1 MRQLNRIPPGQRP
14 ALAALMLI
22 AVLGSG
28 GAVAQTPTPTQ
39 TGSSVTADE
48 EVIVVGQR
56 TLRDFRIEVQ
66 AAREKVFGLFNSL
79 NSDDEFDIVCR
90 NLPRTGTRIPQRVCR
105 PNFSGTATSEAGRS
119 RAQAAVSAVS
129 INDQR
134 LSAEVQRLIREN
146 GEFREAIVGYESM
159 ASRYEDARRAAGI
172 GLHVSAS
179 IIGSAGRAI
188 PSGLGKEPDDVVAP
202 KPVELLTPDEASLV
216 GLGDR
221 RSAEGW
227 VKLRFAVRADGT
239 TSDVSVVDAMPPGL
253 DPSSVLDAVRGW
265 TFEPAMRRGAAVDWH
280 NTLAIV
286 VFNRELA
293 GNDALSEFAVAY
305 EEVAKL
311 VAEGRYADAKSGN
324 ERMQREF
331 AASLEEMAFSQM
343 QLAAIEHALGNPHA
357 ALEAIRRA
365 TEPAVHQLAD
375 DELKLALEHRFAL
388 EVELGLAVDAL
399 RSYERR
405 TDLGRLPSRDSM
417 EQLGAKLEKTLKAG
431 DAGLA
436 EHGRIGPGGS
446 WQHALTWP
454 TFAIGD
460 VSGADRVLDVKVECN
475 LRVAAAPYE
484 EDVQMTIPAGLGECA
499 LLVQGD
505 PDTSFVVYEFR
516 EPIN

>member
-1 MRQLNRIPPGQRP
+1 M
-14 ALAALMLI
+14 
-22 AVLGSG
+22 
-28 GAVAQTPTPTQ
+28 
-39 TGSSVTADE
+39 
-48 EVIVVGQR
+48 
-56 TLRDFRIEVQ
+56 EVQ

-79 NSDDEFDIVCR
+79 NIDDEFDIVCR

-105 PNFSGTATSEAGRS
+105 PNFSGTATSEAGQEFADALFFGCEGGLNESCLEAGRS

-179 IIGSAGRAI
+179 MIGPAGRAI
-188 PSGLGKEPDDVVAP
+188 PSGLGKPPDDVVAP
-202 KPVELLTPDEASLV
+202 KPIELVTPDEASLV

-227 VKLRFAVRADGT
+227 VKLRFSVRADGAT
-239 TSDVSVVDAMPPGL
+239 ADVSVVDTMPPAL
-253 DPSSVLDAVRGW
+253 DPSSVLEAVRSW
-265 TFEPAMRRGAAVDWH
+265 TFEPATRRGTAVDWH
-280 NTLAIV
+280 NALAIV
-286 VFNRELA
+286 VFNRERA
-293 GNDALSEFAVAY
+293 ANTALSDFAVAY
-305 EEVAKL
+305 EDVAKL
-311 VAEGRYADAKSGN
+311 VADGRYADAKAGN

-343 QLAAIEHALGNPHA
+343 QLAAIEHAMGDSHE
-357 ALEAIRRA
+357 ALDAIRLA
-365 TEPAVHQLAD
+365 TEPAVDQLAE

-388 EVELGLAVDAL
+388 EVELGLAADAV
-399 RSYERR
+399 RTYQRR

-417 EQLGAKLEKTLKAG
+417 EQLGAKLEKALKAG
-431 DAGLA
+431 DTGLA
-436 EHGRIGPGGS
+436 EHGRLGPDGV
-446 WQHALTWP
+446 WAHALTWP

-460 VSGADRVLDVKVECN
+460 VSGGPSDTGRALGVNVECN
-475 LRVAAAPYE
+475 LNKVAAPFE

-499 LLVQGD
+499 LRVTGE

-516 EPIN
+516 EPIG